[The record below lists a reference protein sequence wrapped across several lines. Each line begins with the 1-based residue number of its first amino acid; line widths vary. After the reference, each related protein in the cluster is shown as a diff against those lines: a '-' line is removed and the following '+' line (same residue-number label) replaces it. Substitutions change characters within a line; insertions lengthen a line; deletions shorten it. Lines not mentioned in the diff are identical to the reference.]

1 MTTAATDQS
10 TGQARAQQSLKN
22 LRAAVRVA
30 TKRPGKEK
38 SIHDLRVA
46 IRRFKQV
53 LRVYAAYFD
62 RTRKMRRGLRGLMDL
77 CGEARNCDVAV
88 EVLEAAGVPAARWL
102 KLELTKRRAKATRV
116 LAHELKDWHI
126 RANVRRWREWL
137 TVKAGEHPAAKP
149 SIPELSGEFLKSGA
163 AAAGA
168 EAGYRQMHK
177 FRLLVKKTRYA
188 SEMLGAPKTRLETLR
203 ALQDRLGAIN
213 DCVTT
218 GDLLADLNLHGPE
231 RRKLQ
236 AALKL
241 LAAKRSGEFRAYWS
255 AHFGRKGRIK

>member
-1 MTTAATDQS
+1 MNTETTDPRTA
-10 TGQARAQQSLKN
+10 QARAQQSLKYLQAA
-22 LRAAVRVA
+22 LRAAS
-30 TKRPGKEK
+30 KRPEKEK
-38 SIHDLRVA
+38 SIHDLRVT

-53 LRVYAAYFD
+53 LRIYAAYFD
-62 RTRKMRRGLRGLMDL
+62 RTGKMRRGLRSLMDL

-88 EVLEAAGVPAARWL
+88 EVLEAAGVPAARSL
-102 KLELTKRRAKATRV
+102 KRELTKRRAKATRD

-126 RANVRRWREWL
+126 RAHMRRWREWL
-137 TVKAGEHPAAKP
+137 TVKAGEDPAAKP

-163 AAAGA
+163 AAARA
-168 EAGYRQMHK
+168 EAAYQEMHK

-188 SEMLGAPKTRLETLR
+188 AEILGAPKARLETLR

-218 GDLLADLNLHGPE
+218 GDLLADLNLHGSE

-236 AALKL
+236 AAVKL
-241 LAAKRSGEFRAYWS
+241 LAAKRCGEFRAYWS
-255 AHFGRKGRIK
+255 AHFGRKGRIE

>member
-1 MTTAATDQS
+1 MTTATTDPR
-10 TGQARAQQSLKN
+10 TAQARAQQSLKN
-22 LRAAVRVA
+22 LSAALRAATR
-30 TKRPGKEK
+30 RPGKEK

-88 EVLEAAGVPAARWL
+88 EVLHAAGVQAERSL
-102 KLELTKRRAKATRV
+102 KLELNKRRAKATGD
-116 LAHELKDWHI
+116 LARELGDWHI
-126 RANVRRWREWL
+126 RAHMRRWREWL
-137 TVKAGEHPAAKP
+137 TVKGGEDPAAKP
-149 SIPELSGEFLKSGA
+149 LLPELSGEFLKSGA
-163 AAAGA
+163 TAARA

-177 FRLLVKKTRYA
+177 FRLLVKKTRYT
-188 SEMLGAPKTRLETLR
+188 SEILGAPKTRIETLR

-218 GDLLADLNLHGPE
+218 GDLLAEIKLHGPE

-255 AHFGRKGRIK
+255 AHFGRKRRGK